1 MRAAAMM
8 TVLAVGAGD
17 VGGGALSVVQ
27 VHCSSDTKQSV
38 YKVAAAFAAEKT
50 KPVGDEGY
58 GAGRDEGNSALR

>member
-17 VGGGALSVVQ
+17 VGSGALSVVQ

-38 YKVAAAFAAEKT
+38 YKVAAAFAVEKA
-50 KPVGDEGY
+50 KPG
-58 GAGRDEGNSALR
+58 GRREEERGMPGRGK